1 MCNGD
6 LLTDVQHGGGHD
18 EVPHGRV
25 GLGLELLELLLGVRG
40 RRDYDRKSPVLA
52 PRVGDLG
59 YPGSGRL
66 GGKGGKGGDTR
77 GLNALVSSIEAS
89 SKPPSTSIG
98 LLITESIPSPEL
110 YIFSTFM
117 YLALP
122 T

>member
-1 MCNGD
+1 MIEYVVFALYTCRWDGCKY
-6 LLTDVQHGGGHD
+6 V
-18 EVPHGRV
+18 
-25 GLGLELLELLLGVRG
+25 
-40 RRDYDRKSPVLA
+40 
-52 PRVGDLG
+52 
-59 YPGSGRL
+59 
-66 GGKGGKGGDTR
+66 GGKEGDTR

-110 YIFSTFM
+110 YIFSTFT